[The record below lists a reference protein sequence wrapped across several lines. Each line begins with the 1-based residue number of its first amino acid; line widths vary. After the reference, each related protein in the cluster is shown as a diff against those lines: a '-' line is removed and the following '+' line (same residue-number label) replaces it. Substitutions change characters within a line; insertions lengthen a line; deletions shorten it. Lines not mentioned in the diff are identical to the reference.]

1 MKCQECSNCFVCSS
15 MQDIQSNYEQY
26 DREELFRKFACL
38 HKLNDSLQVL
48 IEDLPD
54 TFFVT
59 DGDGTI
65 LMVNKAYEKLSGT
78 KREEII
84 GRNMRD
90 YQGDVIAGADPLPH
104 RTQEFYHQQAG
115 VA

>member
-26 DREELFRKFACL
+26 DREELLRRFACL

-54 TFFVT
+54 TFFE
-59 DGDGTI
+59 DSLDLPI
-65 LMVNKAYEKLSGT
+65 
-78 KREEII
+78 
-84 GRNMRD
+84 
-90 YQGDVIAGADPLPH
+90 VIH
-104 RTQEFYHQQAG
+104 RT
-115 VA
+115 VDIT

>member
-90 YQGDVIAGADPLPH
+90 YQGDVISRSSTL
-104 RTQEFYHQQAG
+104 
-115 VA
+115 